1 MAPYHHRVSTQKWV
15 GRLSGQG
22 GEIIASRGLGFKYSG
37 AKLPAIEDVNLSINR
52 GEFVLLT
59 GPSGCG
65 KTTLCRCLNGLI
77 PNFYQGEISGEL
89 LVEGTSVF
97 SQLTSELSRKV
108 GYVFQNPE
116 NQLFALTVE
125 KDVAFGPENLG
136 LSREEI
142 RHRVDWAMRVTDT
155 VGLRDL
161 APYELSGGQQ
171 QRVALAGVLA
181 MKPTVIVLDEPTS
194 FLDPRTA
201 EGLMRAVDDLRREH
215 GITILVVEHRLDL
228 VSRYAERLV
237 VMDRGKI
244 VADGGLEDVLDQE
257 FDMLAGLGVGVPRV
271 SLLWALLRRD
281 GVVTDNLPTHVE
293 EAARRLAGKLE
304 Q

>member
-1 MAPYHHRVSTQKWV
+1 MDPSKTPNRILEARN
-15 GRLSGQG
+15 
-22 GEIIASRGLGFKYSG
+22 LGFQYEG
-37 AKLPAIEDVNLSINR
+37 AEARALRGVNFCVER
-52 GEFVLLT
+52 GEFVLLA

-77 PNFYQGEISGEL
+77 PHFYPGVQEGEI
-89 LVEGTSVF
+89 LVDGSNVTSMP
-97 SQLTSELSRKV
+97 TSEVSRKV

-136 LSREEI
+136 LTREEI
-142 RHRVDWAMRVTDT
+142 RDRVDWAMAATGT
-155 VGLRDL
+155 AALKDL

-181 MKPTVIVLDEPTS
+181 MKPSVIVLDEPTS

-201 EGLMRAVDDLRREH
+201 EEVMRATDDLRREL
-215 GITILVVEHRLDL
+215 GLTIVVVEHRLDL
-228 VSRYAERLV
+228 VARYAERII
-237 VMDRGKI
+237 VMDGGKI
-244 VADGGLEDVLDQE
+244 VADGGLEETLDE
-257 FDMLAGLGVGVPRV
+257 KFDLLEGLGVGVPRV
-271 SLLWALLRRD
+271 SLLWTMLRRD
-281 GVVTDNLPTHVE
+281 GLVSGKVPTHVE
-293 EAARRLAGKLE
+293 SAAASLGGMMN

>member
-1 MAPYHHRVSTQKWV
+1 M
-15 GRLSGQG
+15 GRDLFVET
-22 GEIIASRGLGFKYSG
+22 GEVIVARGLGFKYSG
-37 AKLPAIEDVNLSINR
+37 STFPAIQGVDLSVR
-52 GEFVLLT
+52 SGEFVLLT

-77 PNFYQGEISGEL
+77 PNFYQGELTGEL
-89 LVEGTSVF
+89 LVDGVSVA

-125 KDVAFGPENLG
+125 KDIAFGPENLG
-136 LSREEI
+136 LSREVV
-142 RHRVDWAMRVTDT
+142 RQRVDWAMETTGTRE
-155 VGLRDL
+155 LKDL

-181 MKPTVIVLDEPTS
+181 MEPSVVVLDEPTS

-201 EGLMRAVDDLRREH
+201 EGVVKAVDGLRRAH
-215 GITILVVEHRLDL
+215 GIAIIVVEHRLDL
-228 VSRYAERLV
+228 VARYADRIV
-237 VMDRGKI
+237 VMEKGGVVD
-244 VADGGLEDVLDQE
+244 DGGLGEVLDRDFE
-257 FDMLAGLGVGVPRV
+257 RLSGLGIGVPKV

-281 GVVTDNLPTHVE
+281 GKVSGALPTHVE
-293 EAARRLAGKLE
+293 DAAEKLSRLLA

>member
-1 MAPYHHRVSTQKWV
+1 VIQN
-15 GRLSGQG
+15 
-22 GEIIASRGLGFKYSG
+22 
-37 AKLPAIEDVNLSINR
+37 VNLSVHS

-77 PNFYQGEISGEL
+77 PNFYHGELLGEL
-89 LVEGTSVF
+89 LVDGKNVA
-97 SQLTSELSRKV
+97 SQLTSEVSRKV

-125 KDVAFGPENLG
+125 KDIAFGPENLG

-142 RHRVDWAMRVTDT
+142 RRRVDWAMDATGT
-155 VGLRDL
+155 QGLKDL

-181 MKPTVIVLDEPTS
+181 MEPSVIVLDEPTS

-201 EGLMRAVDDLRREH
+201 EGVVKAVDDLRQEH
-215 GITILVVEHRLDL
+215 NVAVIVVEHRLDL
-228 VSRYAERLV
+228 VARFANRIV

-244 VADGGLEDVLDQE
+244 VDDGKLGEVLDRDYE
-257 FDMLAGLGVGVPRV
+257 RLSALGIGVPKV
-271 SLLWALLRRD
+271 SLLWALLR
-281 GVVTDNLPTHVE
+281 GDNLVSGSLPTHVE
-293 EAARRLAGKLE
+293 EAAERLEKLVHS
-304 Q
+304 